1 MDMDDKKINALID
14 AFAQKKKQAE
24 DIAQMKAMDF
34 VKSNNQDER
43 VRSQQYLSEAELWR
57 EASEMLRKCRVGAA

>member
-24 DIAQMKAMDF
+24 DIAQMKATDF
-34 VKSNNQDER
+34 VKSNDQADR
-43 VRSQQYLSEAELWR
+43 VRSQQYLHDAELWR
-57 EASEMLRKCRVGAA
+57 EASEMLRKHRAGIA